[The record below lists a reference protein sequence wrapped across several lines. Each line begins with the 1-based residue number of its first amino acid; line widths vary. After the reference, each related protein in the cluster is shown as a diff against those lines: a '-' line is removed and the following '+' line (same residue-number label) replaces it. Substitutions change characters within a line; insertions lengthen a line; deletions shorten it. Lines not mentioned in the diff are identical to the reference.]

1 MDVSIPWLRAVLGAL
16 PAACLALCSGVV
28 RAHDLITAEAADRYV
43 AQARAWVAVAAAKEP
58 PAARADASVSLARML
73 DEIRDL
79 LNSDLATHGRVQGLP
94 SHLLIERLKEAGS
107 PLGWAERLGRYGAP
121 VQWYRTGL
129 DLDPRGRRAGEA
141 LFGWLSGSFYDGF
154 RDDPLKPL
162 APDTAGLLPL
172 IEAGERYAREFP
184 RDANLEEG
192 RFITAILRVRAA
204 RAGLPE
210 RKVHGARAREL
221 LRDFQRDYPDSLRSA
236 AVPVLLDALP

>member
-1 MDVSIPWLRAVLGAL
+1 MHFSL
-16 PAACLALCSGVV
+16 PALCAMAGMLVTGWLAMAPAMA
-28 RAHDLITAEAADRYV
+28 RAHDLITPESADRYV
-43 AQARAWVAVAAAKEP
+43 VQARAWVAVTASKEP

-79 LNSDLATHGRVQGLP
+79 LNRDIATHGRVQGLP
-94 SHLLIERLKEAGS
+94 SNLLIERLKEAGS

-172 IEAGERYAREFP
+172 IEAGERYVREFP

-210 RKVHGARAREL
+210 RKAHAARAREL